1 MKKWCQWL
9 SMTMVLALVLTAC
22 GPQDDGTDA
31 DGTGAEE
38 KPKQLVIWENDEEIQ
53 VEHTKKMAAKFEQ
66 ETGIAVK
73 VIALKQDDQQ
83 QKLSLDGPAGKG
95 PDLVTWPHDNN
106 GEAVLKGLIRPLEVE
121 DEITSAFTEP
131 AIEAMTVEGE
141 LYGLPRVTENVAL
154 FYNKAILKEAPES
167 YEELIAFAKEYT
179 DPSKKQYG
187 FLFEGT
193 NFYFNYFLFDTMGGY
208 IFKQEDGKYDP
219 ADIGLNSKGSVD
231 GMKKLEELYKEKL
244 IPTNLKADNLNGLF
258 KEGKVGA
265 VISGPWAVRDY
276 QDAGVDF
283 GVVPVPTVE
292 GKQPYTFSGVKGLY
306 LSAYSEHPYW
316 ATELMKFLTSKE
328 ALKQRFEDTGEIP
341 PVQELLED
349 PVIKDDER
357 VSAFA
362 EQSKHTVPM
371 PNIPEMHQVWE
382 PMNNAATFVAQ
393 GKQTPQQA
401 LDSAVKLVKD
411 KIKAQ
416 QH

>member
-1 MKKWCQWL
+1 MKKWSQWL
-9 SMTMVLALVLTAC
+9 SVAVVMLLVLTAC

-38 KPKQLVIWENDEEIQ
+38 KPQQLVIWENDEEIQ
-53 VEHTKKMAAKFEQ
+53 VEHTKKMAAKFEE
-66 ETGIAVK
+66 ETGIEVK

-106 GEAVLKGLIRPLEVE
+106 GEAVLKGLIRPLEVDRE
-121 DEITSAFTEP
+121 VTSAFIDP

-154 FYNKAILKEAPES
+154 FYNKAILEEAPKS
-167 YEELIAFAKEYT
+167 YEDLVAFAEDYT
-179 DPSKKQYG
+179 DTKQKQYG

-208 IFKQEDGKYDP
+208 IFKQGDGTYD
-219 ADIGLNSKGSVD
+219 ADDIGLNSEGSVK
-231 GMKKLEELYKEKL
+231 GMEKLEELYQAKL
-244 IPTNLKADNLNGLF
+244 IPTNLNADTLNGLF

-276 QDAGVDF
+276 QDAGIDF
-283 GVVPVPTVE
+283 GVVPIPTVE
-292 GKQPYTFSGVKGLY
+292 GKQPITFSGVKGLY

-316 ATELMKFLTSKE
+316 ATELMKFLTSEE
-328 ALKQRFEDTGEIP
+328 ALKERYEDTGEIP
-341 PVQELLED
+341 PVQALLDD
-349 PVIKDDER
+349 PLIKDDAI

-382 PMNNAATFVAQ
+382 PMNHAATFVAQ

-416 QH
+416 QN